1 MCVCVCV
8 GQRGS
13 LDGDDDDDDDDD
25 DGGGGGGDGG
35 DDVDGDA
42 SRAVDGNW
50 SRDEQKT
57 QLKSSTQLKSHAASV
72 LRVVCAGS
80 GFVRGR
86 ERVHSPDPTLCAYQR
101 PELFTAGS
109 HEGAGVLSAPT
120 ATTSPAGSNFRFV
133 LCLSA
138 VKLVSCVFD
147 MLENK

>member
-1 MCVCVCV
+1 MCVCVCVCV

-13 LDGDDDDDDDDD
+13 LDGDDDDDDD
-25 DGGGGGGDGG
+25 GGGGGDDG
-35 DDVDGDA
+35 DGDA

-50 SRDEQKT
+50 SRDEQK
-57 QLKSSTQLKSHAASV
+57 KKCRRSSTQLKSHAASL

-109 HEGAGVLSAPT
+109 REGAGVLSAPT